1 MDRFHNAEWI
11 FADGVAAP
19 VIDRYFTYHATL
31 PTPQGKATLYLAAHA
46 EYAVYV
52 NGTFVDC
59 GQYDDYETRQFYDTL
74 CLDAYLQPGDNEL
87 VIGQYVSGY
96 ASSSCNALI
105 PGVIFAAWD
114 GDCELLYSSPSILSG
129 EDRHYRSN
137 TELLTPQLGYNF
149 NYDATVAAPLLAP
162 SVPAGKQK
170 CLHPRP
176 IKKLEIKPLTAGKIV
191 AQGVFLENDGS
202 LPKSV
207 RMQTAYLSAM
217 RYEALFTG
225 DTPTWTLP
233 ADRRADGAYL
243 VADLGGEAA
252 GLLTLSVDVPED
264 TEILIGIGEHLDDLR
279 VRAAVGSRNFCFRY
293 IAKAG
298 HNEFV
303 HPFQRLGL
311 RYIQLHLYGKT
322 GTVNHVGILPT
333 DYPLTYLPI
342 PMVDKLHR
350 RIWEVG
356 AKTLQHCM
364 HEHYEDCPW
373 REQSLYAMD
382 SRVQIL
388 CGYYAF
394 GETAFPRA
402 SLELMQ
408 HSLRPDGLL
417 ELCPPGKVGVNI
429 PSFTAVYV
437 REILEYMQFTGD
449 LSLGEE
455 VYATLKTI
463 CDGFIGRIDETGLI
477 PLYCGEWA
485 WNFYEWQPGL
495 SGHLHQFDK
504 DYDAPLGA
512 FVSDAL
518 RCFAEITTLLNKP
531 EAAQYVAA
539 SRSLA
544 EAVHAHFYDEQSGGY
559 LTRMDDEAPRHALT
573 QAIMLFA
580 DVTPDTCADRVIGW
594 LTGGE
599 LIPCSVS
606 MTIYAYEALL
616 KRSDDYRDYVLAH
629 IEQVW
634 GRMLAHGADTFWE
647 TELGADDFEMAGSLC
662 HGWSAVPIYIFS
674 HYHLPQ

>member
-11 FADGVAAP
+11 FAAGVTPP

-31 PTPQGKATLYLAAHA
+31 SAPQGRATLYLAAHA
-46 EYAVYV
+46 EYAVYL
-52 NGTFVDC
+52 NGRFVDC

-74 CLDAYLQPGDNEL
+74 CLDTYLQAGDNEL

-114 GDCELLYSSPSILSG
+114 GETELLVSSPAILSR
-129 EDRHYRSN
+129 EDVRYHPDQ
-137 TELLTPQLGYNF
+137 ELLTPQLGYNF
-149 NYDATVAAPLLAP
+149 NFDATATLPPLTP

-170 CLHPRP
+170 ALYPRP
-176 IKKLEIKPLTAGKIV
+176 VRKLVIGERTDAKVV
-191 AQGVFLENDGS
+191 AQGVYLENDKT
-202 LPKSV
+202 LPKAV
-207 RMQTAYLSAM
+207 RMQTAYLSAT
-217 RYEALFTG
+217 RREYLCAGEDL
-225 DTPTWTLP
+225 TWQVP
-233 ADRRADGAYL
+233 ADRRCDGVYF

-279 VRAAVGSRNFCFRY
+279 VRAAVGTRNFCFRTV
-293 IAKAG
+293 AKAG
-298 HNEFV
+298 HNEFT

-311 RYIQLHLYGKT
+311 RYIQLHIAAPA
-322 GTVNHVGILPT
+322 GTVNYVGILPT
-333 DYPLTYLPI
+333 DYPLTYLQN
-342 PMVDKLHR
+342 PMTDKLHR
-350 RIWEVG
+350 NIWEVG

-402 SLELMQ
+402 TLEMMQ
-408 HSLRPDGLL
+408 YALRPDNLL

-449 LSLGEE
+449 LTLGEE
-455 VYATLKTI
+455 VYDTLKTI
-463 CDGFIGRIDETGLI
+463 CEGFMSRIDETGLL
-477 PLYCGEWA
+477 PLYCGSWA

-495 SGHLHQFDK
+495 SGHLHQFDTE
-504 DYDAPLGA
+504 YDSLLST

-518 RCFAEITTLLNKP
+518 RCFAEITTLLGKP
-531 EAAQYVAA
+531 EASRYTAA
-539 SRSLA
+539 SRGLA
-544 EAVHAHFYDEQSGGY
+544 EAVHRHFYDTASGGY
-559 LTRMDDEAPRHALT
+559 LTRKEDGAPRHALT
-573 QAIMLFA
+573 QAMALFA
-580 DVTPDTCADRVIGW
+580 GIVPEELVEGVEQWLMSDT
-594 LTGGE
+594 

-616 KRSDDYRDYVLAH
+616 KRSDKHRDYVLSH
-629 IEQVW
+629 IETVW
-634 GRMLAHGADTFWE
+634 GRMLSAGADTFWE
-647 TELGADDFEMAGSLC
+647 TALGADDFEMAGSLC

-674 HYHLPQ
+674 HYHLP